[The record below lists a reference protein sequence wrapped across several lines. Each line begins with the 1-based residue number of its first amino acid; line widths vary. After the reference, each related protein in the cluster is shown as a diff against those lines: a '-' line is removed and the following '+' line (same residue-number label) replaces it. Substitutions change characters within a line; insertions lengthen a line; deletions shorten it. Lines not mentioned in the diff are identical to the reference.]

1 MKWNKLYTYP
11 KSTRSTKE
19 GCRTYDVNDEKL
31 PSVTTILGATKDQEA
46 IDSINR
52 WKAKVGEEA
61 ATRIKDQAASRG
73 TNMHLHLERHVTG
86 EGHLDLTEEGKVAK
100 AMADT
105 IIDKGFN
112 DLQEI
117 WGSEVTLFYP
127 GLYAGATDLVG
138 TYDYEDS
145 IIDFK
150 QSNKPKRREWIED
163 YFMQLGAYAM
173 AHNQVYKTEITQG
186 VILMC
191 TPDNYFQKFQVKGKE
206 FIEYQHKFLEKVDQY
221 YKKNSH
227 AGDETPAQVAQ
238 LTLGLYSNLP
248 KCCLQG

>member
-1 MKWNKLYTYP
+1 
-11 KSTRSTKE
+11 
-19 GCRTYDVNDEKL
+19 
-31 PSVTTILGATKDQEA
+31 
-46 IDSINR
+46 
-52 WKAKVGEEA
+52 
-61 ATRIKDQAASRG
+61 
-73 TNMHLHLERHVTG
+73 
-86 EGHLDLTEEGKVAK
+86 
-100 AMADT
+100 MADT

-150 QSNKPKRREWIED
+150 QSNKRKRREWIED
-163 YFMQLGAYAM
+163 LFLQLGAYAM

-191 TPDNYFQKFQVKGKE
+191 TPDNHFQKFQVKG
-206 FIEYQHKFLEKVDQY
+206 
-221 YKKNSH
+221 
-227 AGDETPAQVAQ
+227 
-238 LTLGLYSNLP
+238 
-248 KCCLQG
+248 